1 MLQAVGG
8 LVMTFNVALGLTV
21 AVRLLR
27 LGARTRGPEGWLGV
41 YFLFMWF
48 IAFILATAI
57 YLGWS
62 NPAFALPGSL
72 RSALHGVY
80 VAASSFGLFGI
91 FVFTQRVFRP
101 ESGVA
106 RRAVVAAGITML
118 LAWIAYGWMEGFRVG
133 VINGPAYWVG
143 FAVRQAAIVWMA
155 VESYLYWAQLRRRMH
170 VGLAEPILVNRF
182 LLWGVWATT
191 VSLMQLS
198 DPISRVWYWWVTGD
212 AVNYHAEIG
221 RPMTMFTLSVTALLG
236 TIGGAALLLT
246 FFPTAAYR
254 RWLLARHAA

>member
-1 MLQAVGG
+1 MLQAIGG
-8 LVMTFNVALGLTV
+8 LVMAFNTALGVTV
-21 AVRLLR
+21 AIRLLR

-48 IAFILATAI
+48 IGFLLAAVI
-57 YLGWS
+57 YMGWS
-62 NPAFALPGSL
+62 NPDLALPDSL

-80 VAASSFGLFGI
+80 VASASFGLYGI

-101 ESGVA
+101 ASAVA
-106 RRAVVAAGITML
+106 RRAVVAAGLAMV
-118 LAWIAYGWMEGFRVG
+118 LAWIAYGVTDGFHVG

-143 FAVRQAAIVWMA
+143 FAVREMAIVWMA
-155 VESYLYWAQLRRRMH
+155 VESYLYWAQLRRRMR

-182 LLWGVWATT
+182 LLWGVWATA

-198 DPISRVWYWWVTGD
+198 DPASRLWYWWLTGD
-212 AVNYHAEIG
+212 AVNYHPEIG
-221 RPMTMFTLSVTALLG
+221 RPMTLMTLCATALLG
-236 TIGGAALLLT
+236 TISGSALLLT